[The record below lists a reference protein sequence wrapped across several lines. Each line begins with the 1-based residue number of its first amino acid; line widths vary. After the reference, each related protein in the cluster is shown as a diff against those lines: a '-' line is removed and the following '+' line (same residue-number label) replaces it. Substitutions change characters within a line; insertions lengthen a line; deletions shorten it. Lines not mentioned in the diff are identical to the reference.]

1 MGRKTKDA
9 TELQPGDQI
18 RTGRDRTE
26 RVAAPSTRGSHGTVT
41 VHTDDR
47 DITTTLPC
55 PVTVKG
61 GR

>member
-1 MGRKTKDA
+1 MNTKDA
-9 TELQPGDQI
+9 TELQPGDRI
-18 RTGRDRTE
+18 AAPGGRTE

-55 PVTVKG
+55 PVTVEG